1 MAKKHKGHKA
11 KHHSL
16 PPPSPMPG
24 PHEFDAGQEQA
35 MRQGRRPPMP
45 PQGEPDEDDMGG
57 MGGGGM
63 PPGMGGM

>member
-1 MAKKHKGHKA
+1 
-11 KHHSL
+11 
-16 PPPSPMPG
+16 MPG